1 MAHTIGTFLKA
12 FLASMASSVLSSA
25 SFALR
30 TLASRSSSSS
40 IIASWAL
47 SAICTHDYK
56 TPTKYPNAISTA
68 EGVSLALHAP
78 RWCHHYAV
86 LQRPGYPQTPQGPQH
101 HAKPHQCV
109 GHQHRILLRK
119 GVIGTCLSSVM
130 SARSWRFAASTSSL
144 CLSRSCTTT
153 EGGTLHIQSVIH
165 TLLLLSFSSPAS
177 N

>member
-1 MAHTIGTFLKA
+1 MAHTLGTFLKA
-12 FLASMASSVLSSA
+12 SLASMASSVLSSA
-25 SFALR
+25 SVAFR
-30 TLASRSSSSS
+30 IFASRSSSSN

-68 EGVSLALHAP
+68 EGVFLALHAP
-78 RWCHHYAV
+78 RWWHYAV
-86 LQRPGYPQTPQGPQH
+86 LQRPGYPQAPQGPKN
-101 HAKPHQCV
+101 HAEPHQCV

-144 CLSRSCTTT
+144 CLCWSCTTT

-165 TLLLLSFSSPAS
+165 TLLLLTFSSPAS